1 MKKGEGYLKLIIL
14 YKCVMGVCELILS
27 VVLLQL
33 LDRDLGVLITSIADM
48 LGLDSQGYLIG
59 YVVVQATLLGDGA
72 VLISLI
78 VLVTFGV
85 LNLIESYGLHNR
97 MRWAEWLTVI
107 GTGALIPFEVY
118 EIFKAFSGIKVLV
131 LVINS
136 LIVYFLAKHK
146 ELFKRRSSHG
156 A

>member
-1 MKKGEGYLKLIIL
+1 MKQGEGYLKLIIL
-14 YKCVMGVCELILS
+14 YKSVMGVCELILS
-27 VVLLQL
+27 VVLLRL
-33 LDRDLGVLITSIADM
+33 LDRDLGVLITGIADM

-107 GTGALIPFEVY
+107 GTGALIPYEVY

-146 ELFKRRSSHG
+146 ELFKRRRPRG

>member
-14 YKCVMGVCELILS
+14 YKSVMGIGELILF
-27 VVLLQL
+27 VAFLKLIGK
-33 LDRDLGVLITSIADM
+33 DFGVLVTGIANTF
-48 LGLDSQGYLIG
+48 GLDTNGYFVAYLIE
-59 YVVVQATLLGDGA
+59 QATALGNGA
-72 VLISLI
+72 VLISLM
-78 VLVTFGV
+78 VLATFGV

-107 GTGALIPFEVY
+107 GTGALIPYEVY
-118 EIFKAFSGIKVLV
+118 EIVKAFSVIKVGV

-136 LIVYFLAKHK
+136 FIVYFLAKHK
-146 ELFKRRSSHG
+146 ELFKRRRPHK